1 MKLLHALT
9 RTRLK
14 GRIGLTDW
22 LSYGFLLAG
31 VVLMLG
37 PALWLAA
44 SSLKTK
50 TALQEFPPSFLP
62 TGQKEVRVAEGGNPL
77 PVYLVPRSD
86 GTSQELALSRRVGLM
101 GLFIDPNA
109 PDAEPVRARID
120 EARPVREI
128 RLAWENYIEPLQRL
142 RFDRYLTNSVL
153 VTVIATVLTL
163 LVNSMCAFALSKYSF
178 RGRDAIFVLIL
189 STLMVPVSV
198 ILIPSFLVI
207 TSLGLTNSLWGV
219 ILPPVASPTGVFLL
233 RQYMLTIPD
242 ELIDAARMD
251 GASEWRIYWRIV
263 MPLAI
268 PALAVLGIFS
278 VMWRWNDFLWPLI
291 VLNREEVFTLQLGLA
306 SFQGE
311 LDTQW
316 HYLLAMTVL
325 TLAPVVV
332 IFAFLQKHITTGIAS
347 TGLK

>member
-1 MKLLHALT
+1 VTVMKALT
-9 RTRLK
+9 RTRDRHRL
-14 GRIGLTDW
+14 GLTDW
-22 LSYGFLLAG
+22 LSYGFLMLG

-37 PALWLAA
+37 PALWLAS

-50 TALQEFPPSFLP
+50 TALQEFPPSFWP
-62 TGQKEVRVAEGGNPL
+62 TGQKEVRVAGSNAPL
-77 PVYLVPRSD
+77 PVYLVAQSD
-86 GTSQELALSRRVGLM
+86 GSSREMALSRRVGLM
-101 GLFIDPNA
+101 GLFIDPA
-109 PDAEPVRARID
+109 QPGAEPLRASID
-120 EARPVREI
+120 KARPVREI
-128 RLAWENYIEPLQRL
+128 TLAWENYTDPLKRL
-142 RFDRYLTNSVL
+142 RFDRYLTNSVV
-153 VTVIATVLTL
+153 VTITATLLTL
-163 LVNSMCAFALSKYSF
+163 LVNSMCAFALSKYRF
-178 RGRDAIFVLIL
+178 RGRNAIFVLIL

-219 ILPPVASPTGVFLL
+219 ILPPVATPTGVFLL

-325 TLAPVVV
+325 TLAPVVL
-332 IFAFLQKHITTGIAS
+332 IFTFLQKYITTGIAS
-347 TGLK
+347 SGLK

>member
-1 MKLLHALT
+1 MVIKALT

-14 GRIGLTDW
+14 GKMSLTDW
-22 LSYGFLLAG
+22 LSYGFLFLG
-31 VVLMLG
+31 VVLMFG
-37 PALWLAA
+37 PALWLGA

-50 TALQEFPPSFLP
+50 TALQDFPPSFLP
-62 TGQKEVRVAEGGNPL
+62 MGQKEVRVAGRDAAL
-77 PVYLVPRSD
+77 PIYLQAQPD
-86 GTSQELALSRRVGLM
+86 GSSRELALSRRIGLVGS
-101 GLFIDPNA
+101 FIDPA
-109 PDAEPVRARID
+109 QPGGEPVQVKMD
-120 EARPVREI
+120 QVRPVREI
-128 RLAWENYIEPLQRL
+128 TLAWENYTEPLKRM
-142 RFDRYLTNSVL
+142 RFDRFLGNSL
-153 VTVIATVLTL
+153 FVTITATLLTL

-178 RGRDAIFVLIL
+178 RGRNAIFVLVL

-207 TSLGLTNSLWGV
+207 SSLGLTNSLWGV
-219 ILPPVASPTGVFLL
+219 ILPPVATPTGVFLL

-251 GASEWRIYWRIV
+251 GASEWRIYWRII
-263 MPLAI
+263 MPLAV

-316 HYLLAMTVL
+316 HYLLAMTVM
-325 TLAPVVV
+325 TLAPVVLV
-332 IFAFLQKHITTGIAS
+332 FLFLQKHITSGIAS

>member
-1 MKLLHALT
+1 MNALA
-9 RTRLK
+9 RTRDR
-14 GRIGLTDW
+14 GRFGLTDW
-22 LSYGFLLAG
+22 LSYGFLLLG

-37 PALWLAA
+37 PALWLAS

-50 TALQEFPPSFLP
+50 TALQEFPPSFWP
-62 TGQKEVRVAEGGNPL
+62 RGQKEVRVANRKDPL
-77 PVYLVPRSD
+77 PVYLVVQAD
-86 GTSQELALSRRVGLM
+86 GSSREMALSRRVGLT
-101 GLFIDPNA
+101 GLFIDLDQPG
-109 PDAEPVRARID
+109 AEPLRARVD
-120 EARPVREI
+120 VARPVREVT
-128 RLAWENYIEPLQRL
+128 LAWENYTEPLQRL
-142 RFDRYLTNSVL
+142 RFDRYLSNSVL
-153 VTVIATVLTL
+153 VTITATLLTL
-163 LVNSMCAFALSKYSF
+163 LLNSMCAFALSKYRF
-178 RGRDAIFVLIL
+178 RGRNAIFVLVL

-219 ILPPVASPTGVFLL
+219 ILPPVATPTGVFLL

-316 HYLLAMTVL
+316 HYLLAMTVM

-332 IFAFLQKHITTGIAS
+332 IFVFLQKYITTGIAS
-347 TGLK
+347 SGLK